1 MPNFNNLGN
10 SQESF
15 ANYAEKLKN
24 FLTDAREYNIRERE
38 NKSLRFLKRLGGDR
52 KGVRLAIK
60 DKKPQYSTGSG

>member
-10 SQESF
+10 SQENF
-15 ANYAEKLKN
+15 ANYAERLKN
-24 FLTDAREYNIRERE
+24 FLTDAREYNIKGD

-60 DKKPQYSTGSG
+60 DKKPQYPTGSG